1 MVLMSFV
8 DDNGSIIDPYKNFI
22 HISRYARWL
31 EEENRRETWTET
43 VDRYV
48 SFMKSHLVKNYN
60 YNEDNIIFSQIHD
73 AVLNHKIMPSMR
85 ALMTAGPALERDN
98 IAAYNCS
105 FIAVDSLRAFDEAM
119 YILMNGTGVGFSV
132 EQKHIEN
139 LPVIADEFFDTNTTI
154 VVEDSKLGWAKAY
167 KELIG
172 LLVTGQIPNWDM
184 SKVRPAGARLKI
196 FGGRASGPDP
206 LSELFRFTVDIFR
219 SARGRRLKSIEAHD
233 IMCKIGEVVVVGGVR
248 RSALISLSNLDD
260 FEMAKASSVN
270 GEIFMSQSLASEVFT
285 IWIQ

>member
-1 MVLMSFV
+1 MSFV